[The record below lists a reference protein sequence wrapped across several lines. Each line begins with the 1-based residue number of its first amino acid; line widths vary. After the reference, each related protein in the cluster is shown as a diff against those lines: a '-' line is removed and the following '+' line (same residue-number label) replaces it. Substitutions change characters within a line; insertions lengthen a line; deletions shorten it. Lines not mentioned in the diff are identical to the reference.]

1 MVVYTRLDTY
11 GRLLAETDMG
21 FTRYLYD
28 KINWDNRLIV
38 IKGAKGVGKTT
49 MLLQHILRTF
59 ADKKQ
64 ALYASLDHIW
74 FANHSVLDL
83 AEYHYTHGGTHLFL
97 DEVHKYKGW
106 QQEIKN
112 IYDSYPQLHIVLTG
126 SSMLKLEESLVGDLS
141 RRHRQYTLEGLSFR
155 EYMQLEQIAQLP
167 VLSLDT
173 VLNDHFMQA
182 SQITSKVKVLQ
193 HFEKYLETGYYP
205 FYREEGDGF
214 FDRLQ
219 QVIETIVTSEIPS
232 VSNIEYDSV
241 YKAKQLLAV
250 LAESTPYT
258 LNISGLCV
266 ALQASRNNVLKL
278 IDLMD
283 KTALV
288 RRLYSAESGM
298 NFWSSES
305 QRACSIGRVATK
317 VKTINMLTKPEK
329 VLFYNT
335 NLMFCLTPKAED
347 GTIRETYF
355 ASQLAIDHKLSMPNQ
370 GDLLVDGRWLFE
382 VGGKNKGFKQIKGI
396 EDSFVVSDGIDIGYG
411 KKIPLWLFGML
422 Y

>member
-1 MVVYTRLDTY
+1 MDRLFKTY
-11 GRLLAETDMG
+11 GRLLAETDLS
-21 FTRYLYD
+21 FTRYLYE

-59 ADKKQ
+59 EDKQK

-74 FANHSVLDL
+74 FASHSALDL

-112 IYDSYPQLHIVLTG
+112 IYDAYPQLHIVVTG
-126 SSMLKLEESLVGDLS
+126 SSMLKLEESMMGDLS

-155 EYMQLEQIAQLP
+155 EYLQLEQVAQLP
-167 VLSLDT
+167 VLSLGT
-173 VLNDHFMQA
+173 VLGDHFIQA

-214 FDRLQ
+214 ADRLQ
-219 QVIETIVTSEIPS
+219 QVIETIVTTEIPS

-241 YKAKQLLAV
+241 YKAKRLLAV
-250 LAESTPYT
+250 LAEESPYT
-258 LNISGLCV
+258 LNISGLCNT
-266 ALQASRNNVLKL
+266 LQTSRNNALKL
-278 IDLMD
+278 LDLMD
-283 KTALV
+283 KAALV
-288 RRLYSAESGM
+288 RRLYPANSGM
-298 NFWSSES
+298 
-305 QRACSIGRVATK
+305 
-317 VKTINMLTKPEK
+317 NMLTKPEK

-335 NLMFCLTPKAED
+335 NLMHCLTPHVDK
-347 GTIRETYF
+347 GTLRETYV
-355 ASQLAIDHKLSMPNQ
+355 ASQVGVNHKLSMPRQ
-370 GDLLVDGRWLFE
+370 GDIVVDDKWLFE
-382 VGGKNKGFKQIKGI
+382 VGGKGKGFKQIKDI
-396 EDSFVVSDGIDIGYG
+396 EDSYVVSDDIDVGYD
-411 KKIPLWLFGML
+411 KKIPLWLFGLL